1 MTEARKEYD
10 TGAVRSGDCE
20 ETRYDLI
27 TPIGLRALAQTYAEG
42 MRKFGYCNWENGMPV
57 TDLLNHAI
65 AHIYKFLGGNRDEDH
80 LAHAAWNLLGAIH
93 SMEKWPHLNEQML
106 RGPDCA
112 APPIALKQNSRPSGT
127 AAAVVAAEQIDAAVK
142 AVYGSVKREQR
153 QPQQKSDKAAA
164 ENSCFEDL
172 RQSVLGCA
180 P

>member
-1 MTEARKEYD
+1 MTDARKEYD

-42 MRKFGYCNWENGMPV
+42 MHKFGYCNWENGMPV

-93 SMEKWPHLNEQML
+93 SMELWPQLNEQML
-106 RGPDCA
+106 RGPNCE
-112 APPIALKQNSRPSGT
+112 APPIAKKPT
-127 AAAVVAAEQIDAAVK
+127 DAVAADNTVKNASKPDAVA
-142 AVYGSVKREQR
+142 ELL
-153 QPQQKSDKAAA
+153 AAG
-164 ENSCFEDL
+164 NSSHFEAL
-172 RQSVLGCA
+172 RQAIRGCT

>member
-1 MTEARKEYD
+1 MTDLRKEYD

-65 AHIYKFLGGNRDEDH
+65 AHIYKFLGGDRSEDH

-93 SMEKWPHLNEQML
+93 SMEMWPHLNEHML
-106 RGPDCA
+106 RGPNGEAPEVARVDSTTLA
-112 APPIALKQNSRPSGT
+112 ANTASAQFET
-127 AAAVVAAEQIDAAVK
+127 AAARDD
-142 AVYGSVKREQR
+142 QR
-153 QPQQKSDKAAA
+153 QPEKNVPQSSFDV
-164 ENSCFEDL
+164 L
-172 RQSVLGCA
+172 RREIQAVA

>member
-1 MTEARKEYD
+1 MTDARKEYD

-42 MRKFGYCNWENGMPV
+42 MHKFGYCNWENGMPV

-93 SMEKWPHLNEQML
+93 SMEMWPHLNEQML
-106 RGPDCA
+106 RGPNCEP
-112 APPIALKQNSRPSGT
+112 PPIAKKPSGVAAST
-127 AAAVVAAEQIDAAVK
+127 AAAAAV
-142 AVYGSVKREQR
+142 QR
-153 QPQQKSDKAAA
+153 QAGDTATNSVYAGKKSA
-164 ENSCFEDL
+164 ELPAEAQSCFEDL
-172 RQSVLGCA
+172 RRAIRNCA